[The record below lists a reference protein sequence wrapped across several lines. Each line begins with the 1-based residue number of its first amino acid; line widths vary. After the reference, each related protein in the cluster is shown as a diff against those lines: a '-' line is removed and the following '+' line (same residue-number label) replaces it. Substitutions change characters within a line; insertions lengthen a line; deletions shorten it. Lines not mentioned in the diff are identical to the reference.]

1 MAQVQSAVRIPTPPP
16 GGYPDPSPSPS
27 PPPAKTKSLKRKS
40 PSSRSPPP
48 SRRPDRDAQINSMAD
63 RERQLEEAIRS
74 RPAPTSSKP
83 LTDEEKQ
90 ELAKKEYERLMEKSR
105 SGGTYI
111 PPARLRALQKDMS
124 MDKASKEYQRQ
135 AWEALKKSING
146 LINKANTGNLR
157 QIIPELF
164 QEDLVRG
171 RGAFCNSLM
180 RAQAASLPYSA
191 MFASLVA
198 VVVSKLPQVGQL
210 LINRLTSRFA
220 KAYRRN
226 DKAVCLSCVHFIAHL
241 TNQAVVEEKLVMQ
254 MLLLLLQNPTD
265 DSVEIAVA
273 LTREVGAYLQ
283 ENNRPVADLIFTQFR
298 EILQTGDI
306 DKRTM
311 YAVEV
316 LFQTRKDAFKD
327 NVAVSET
334 LDLVEEEDK
343 YTLKAPDLDSQ
354 IDLEQGLNIF
364 KFDPDY
370 EAHEKEW
377 ARVRAD
383 ILGEGSDD
391 DDDDDGSE
399 SGSEEDEEAEEEKM
413 QDIKDLTAEELTRL
427 RRTIYLTINSASTFE
442 EACHKLMKISLPQG
456 RESELPSMIIET
468 CSQRP
473 TYEKFYG
480 LIGER
485 LCQLSR
491 FIQAEFEEQFAQT
504 YATIHRYETNRL
516 RSIAQFF
523 AHLIG
528 TNAIGWHVFST
539 VILTEAETTSS
550 SRIFIKILFQG
561 IVEEL
566 GTPQLATKLKDPILQ
581 PSFTGL
587 FPTEHPRDTRFSIN
601 YFTSIGLGAITEGM
615 REHLTNLPKPAPL
628 PAPAQSR
635 GRSRS
640 VSSYSSYTSS
650 SSYSSRSSSYS
661 RSRSRS
667 LSRSPSRS
675 RR

>member
-1 MAQVQSAVRIPTPPP
+1 
-16 GGYPDPSPSPS
+16 
-27 PPPAKTKSLKRKS
+27 
-40 PSSRSPPP
+40 
-48 SRRPDRDAQINSMAD
+48 
-63 RERQLEEAIRS
+63 
-74 RPAPTSSKP
+74 
-83 LTDEEKQ
+83 
-90 ELAKKEYERLMEKSR
+90 
-105 SGGTYI
+105 
-111 PPARLRALQKDMS
+111 
-124 MDKASKEYQRQ
+124 MDKGSNEYQRQ

-146 LINKANTGNLR
+146 MINKANTANLR

-164 QEDLVRG
+164 QEDLIKG
-171 RGAFCNSLM
+171 RGAFCTSLM

-210 LINRLTSRFA
+210 LVNRLTSRFA

-241 TNQAVVEEKLVMQ
+241 TNQGVVEEKLVMQ

-327 NVAVSET
+327 NQSVVEA
-334 LDLVEEEDK
+334 LDLVEDEDK

-354 IDLEQGLNIF
+354 IDLEQSLNVF
-364 KFDPDY
+364 KIDPDF
-370 EAHEKEW
+370 EEHEKEW
-377 ARVRAD
+377 ARVKAD
-383 ILGEGSDD
+383 ILGEGSD
-391 DDDDDGSE
+391 G
-399 SGSEEDEEAEEEKM
+399 EDEEMSDASSEDDEETAQEKV

-442 EACHKLMKISLPQG
+442 EACHKLMKVSLPAG

-480 LIGER
+480 LMGER
-485 LCQLSR
+485 LCQSSR
-491 FIQAEFEEQFAQT
+491 FIQAEFEESFIQT
-504 YATIHRYETNRL
+504 YSTIHRYETNRL

-528 TNAIGWHVFST
+528 TGAIGWHVFST

-566 GTPQLATKLKDPILQ
+566 GTPKLAAKLKDPVLQ

-587 FPTEHPRDTRFSIN
+587 FPTDHPRDTRFSIN
-601 YFTSIGLGAITEGM
+601 YFTSIGLGLLTETM
-615 REHLTNLPKPAPL
+615 RDHLNNLPKPTL
-628 PAPAQSR
+628 PVAA
-635 GRSRS
+635 GTRSES
-640 VSSYSSYTSS
+640 VSSYSSY
-650 SSYSSRSSSYS
+650 SSYSSGSSRSSSPPPKSS
-661 RSRSRS
+661 RRGYRSPPRSPVRRERS
-667 LSRSPSRS
+667 LSPYSKRAAAGNRG
-675 RR
+675 RGR